1 MFLSDPAVNI
11 NPDVGRKVD
20 MIRNAI
26 WVAQRLGFT
35 RPKVAVLAAI
45 EKINIK
51 EMPAT
56 ADAAILAKMGEAGQ
70 FADADIAGPYA
81 LDIAVSRKAA
91 ECKHITGPVAGC
103 ADILLCPDINSA
115 NILYKSLIYF
125 AGRELANAM
134 IGVKTPLVMSSRSD
148 SALTKLYTMALSV
161 VLAGSEDMK
170 KATERD
176 LTVVVNPGS
185 TSTKLAVYRGEECL
199 ACETIDHKKE
209 ELARFAC
216 VADQFEFRRDAVMR
230 FLADHGVEG
239 ERCALVAGR
248 GGILKP
254 IPGGVYRVNARMLR
268 ELRASK
274 WGEHPCNLGA
284 PLAQEIAKATGAEA
298 FIVDPPVV
306 DEMWPLARYSGHP
319 AFVRKSR
326 FHALSQRAAARRAA
340 RELKIPYEKVNLIVV
355 HMGGGITVGAHR
367 RGRVVDVN
375 DGLDGEG
382 PMSPERSGSLPT
394 GMLASLCFSGKV
406 SHDEVKKMLVGHGG
420 LYAYMG
426 TNDCREIEERIRAR
440 RRQSPRTLRGDG
452 V

>member
-1 MFLSDPAVNI
+1 
-11 NPDVGRKVD
+11 
-20 MIRNAI
+20 
-26 WVAQRLGFT
+26 
-35 RPKVAVLAAI
+35 
-45 EKINIK
+45 
-51 EMPAT
+51 
-56 ADAAILAKMGEAGQ
+56 
-70 FADADIAGPYA
+70 
-81 LDIAVSRKAA
+81 
-91 ECKHITGPVAGC
+91 
-103 ADILLCPDINSA
+103 
-115 NILYKSLIYF
+115 
-125 AGRELANAM
+125 
-134 IGVKTPLVMSSRSD
+134 
-148 SALTKLYTMALSV
+148 
-161 VLAGSEDMK
+161 MK
-170 KATERD
+170 KATARD

-199 ACETIDHKKE
+199 ACETVDHKKE

-230 FLADHGVEG
+230 FLADHAVDRT
-239 ERCALVAGR
+239 RCAVVAGR
-248 GGILKP
+248 GGILKA

-268 ELRASK
+268 ELRAST

-284 PLAQEIAKATGAEA
+284 PLAHEIAKATGAEA

-340 RELKIPYEKVNLIVV
+340 RELKIPYDKVNLIVV

-394 GMLASLCFSGKV
+394 GTLAGLCFSGKV

-420 LYAYMG
+420 LYAYLG
-426 TNDCREIEERIRAR
+426 TNDCREIEARIRGGDANAR
-440 RRQSPRTLRGDG
+440 QLYEVMAYKVAKWVGASAAVLSGQVKAVVITGGMSKSRLLVRLIRKYAGFVAPFLVYPEMEEMWALAASAQAAAAGTIKVQEYR
-452 V
+452 

>member
-1 MFLSDPAVNI
+1 VILRAILDREAGLTRGGLLSNITAFEFPAQQRLMFLSDPAVNI

-81 LDIAVSRKAA
+81 LDIAVSAKAA

-161 VLAGSEDMK
+161 VLAGNEDK
-170 KATERD
+170 
-176 LTVVVNPGS
+176 
-185 TSTKLAVYRGEECL
+185 
-199 ACETIDHKKE
+199 
-209 ELARFAC
+209 
-216 VADQFEFRRDAVMR
+216 
-230 FLADHGVEG
+230 
-239 ERCALVAGR
+239 
-248 GGILKP
+248 
-254 IPGGVYRVNARMLR
+254 
-268 ELRASK
+268 
-274 WGEHPCNLGA
+274 
-284 PLAQEIAKATGAEA
+284 
-298 FIVDPPVV
+298 
-306 DEMWPLARYSGHP
+306 
-319 AFVRKSR
+319 
-326 FHALSQRAAARRAA
+326 
-340 RELKIPYEKVNLIVV
+340 
-355 HMGGGITVGAHR
+355 
-367 RGRVVDVN
+367 
-375 DGLDGEG
+375 
-382 PMSPERSGSLPT
+382 
-394 GMLASLCFSGKV
+394 
-406 SHDEVKKMLVGHGG
+406 
-420 LYAYMG
+420 
-426 TNDCREIEERIRAR
+426 
-440 RRQSPRTLRGDG
+440 
-452 V
+452 